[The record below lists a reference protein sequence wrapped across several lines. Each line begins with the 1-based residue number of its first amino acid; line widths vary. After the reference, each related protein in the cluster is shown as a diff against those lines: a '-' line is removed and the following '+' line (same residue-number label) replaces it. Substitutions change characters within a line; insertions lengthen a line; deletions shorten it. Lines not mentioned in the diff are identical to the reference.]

1 MNAMIYKKK
10 GPLVLFLVPTFLF
23 LTMYLYYPFLM
34 NIYNSLNK
42 IGGLG
47 ESSRGLNEPVWENY
61 VKMFTD
67 PLMRTALKNTMILMI
82 LTVVF
87 QVGIA
92 LVLALMVDNI
102 KVGAKFFRTVYFF
115 SIVISATALG
125 LLFNL
130 IFLYDGGMLNQLLQN
145 LGLAAENIDW
155 KDPAHFFVT
164 MMVPVIWQYVGFYFV
179 ILVTGLNNISTDI
192 YEAAEID
199 GASGLGRIR
208 YITLPLL
215 HNTLCTCLVLAIT
228 GSLKVFDLPWTMFVG
243 GLPLDKSWLTGTY
256 MYYQTMVLQDVD
268 YGSAIAI
275 LIVVLGVIRSDTFSL
290 PIGDKFT
297 LENYVTAFKR
307 VDIGTAYVNSIVIS
321 GAVTVVVMVLAGLA
335 AYAMVRYSFRLRG
348 FLHSMIIASMMFP
361 VFSTIIPVFRMES
374 SWGIVNTGSIW
385 LTRLSVVLPQIA
397 GNLSFAIIVL
407 MGFIRSL
414 PVDLEEAAYLE
425 GYNVYQIFFRI
436 IMPLAKP
443 SFATVGIF
451 TFLWSYNDLF
461 LQMFFL
467 RSKKFFTITRLLN
480 EISSQ
485 AGTNYGLMVAAVV
498 MVVIPVL
505 VVYIFLQ
512 NYIIKGM
519 TAGAVKG

>member
-115 SIVISATALG
+115 PIVISATALG

-155 KDPAHFFVT
+155 KDPVHFFVT

-275 LIVVLGVIRSDTFSL
+275 LIVVLGV
-290 PIGDKFT
+290 
-297 LENYVTAFKR
+297 
-307 VDIGTAYVNSIVIS
+307 VIS
-321 GAVTVVVMVLAGLA
+321 
-335 AYAMVRYSFRLRG
+335 
-348 FLHSMIIASMMFP
+348 
-361 VFSTIIPVFRMES
+361 
-374 SWGIVNTGSIW
+374 
-385 LTRLSVVLPQIA
+385 QIA
-397 GNLSFAIIVL
+397 N
-407 MGFIRSL
+407 R
-414 PVDLEEAAYLE
+414 
-425 GYNVYQIFFRI
+425 IF
-436 IMPLAKP
+436 KEKD
-443 SFATVGIF
+443 
-451 TFLWSYNDLF
+451 Y
-461 LQMFFL
+461 
-467 RSKKFFTITRLLN
+467 
-480 EISSQ
+480 
-485 AGTNYGLMVAAVV
+485 
-498 MVVIPVL
+498 
-505 VVYIFLQ
+505 
-512 NYIIKGM
+512 
-519 TAGAVKG
+519 